1 MMRGRMREKARANL
15 ECFSWYLY
23 KTLFRAIMRLV
34 ELASSPDNPSSGSPE
49 AGRFAL
55 HSLTV
60 DDGVCEMLQSHP
72 DIAQDAAALLSH
84 GRSGWE
90 TIHHTRHRG
99 RFQPPDGTCNHGAV
113 SLVTGV
119 GSLPFDER
127 EVRATVLCAPDELI
141 LFAIVHVNTYAS
153 LLRHAGVQ
161 SRCQSSLF
169 VDKRRSGLFYSTVQ
183 NAVEQGTDEP
193 DPPFWVS
200 IPNGLAFLRIAQAE
214 RAHTQGS
221 PCPFDLEN
229 TGLFRYYDGKPTP
242 KLRFVLQV
250 DAAKEYTCRWMWPAA
265 RNPEPASLDA
275 LLAFLS
281 TRAAPPSSAEGDAAA
296 AGSWSGASDEAQS
309 ATPSDVATVAA
320 ERFDVAVTSS
330 VSRST
335 GVLRRLKRAL
345 EVE

>member
-1 MMRGRMREKARANL
+1 
-15 ECFSWYLY
+15 
-23 KTLFRAIMRLV
+23 MRLV
-34 ELASSPDNPSSGSPE
+34 DLASSSDNPSSESPN

-90 TIHHTRHRG
+90 TIHHTRHSG
-99 RFQPPDGTCNHGAV
+99 RFQPPAGTCNHGTV

-119 GSLPFDER
+119 GSLSFDER

-141 LFAIVHVNTYAS
+141 LFAIIHVNTYES
-153 LLRHAGVQ
+153 LIRHAGVQ

-169 VDKRRSGLFYSTVQ
+169 VDKRRSRLFYATVQ
-183 NAVEQGTDEP
+183 NAIEHETGAA

-200 IPNGLAFLRIAQAE
+200 IPNGLAFLRIAEAE
-214 RAHTQGS
+214 RAHTQDS
-221 PCPFDLEN
+221 RCPFDLEN

-250 DAAKEYTCRWMWPAA
+250 AAEKEYMSRWLWPAT
-265 RNPEPASLDA
+265 RNPEPASLEA

-296 AGSWSGASDEAQS
+296 SGSWSGASEEAQS
-309 ATPSDVATVAA
+309 ATPSDVATVVA
-320 ERFDVAVTSS
+320 ERFDVVVAPS

-335 GVLRRLKRAL
+335 VVLRRLKRAL